1 MQPYQFCNRA
11 VNARDREGFP
21 RVVQS
26 AGDRDAVAL
35 FIGGCIMTELEKLP
49 QARRYLRAARWGLKN
64 HWTKRY
70 KAAAIF
76 FT

>member
-1 MQPYQFCNRA
+1 M
-11 VNARDREGFP
+11 
-21 RVVQS
+21 VQS